1 MSSAYFFGLLKN
13 AAFASLISLYFCVR
27 ALLMLIFSR
36 RLICFFPLRA
46 HSPKKINDASFHPI
60 SVLTTGLKKK
70 KTRFLKTAH
79 LYSLLYTYAHTDYN
93 NNILR
98 FTRCANLNKIIKMLR
113 TELYTLTL
121 SRVN

>member
-60 SVLTTGLKKK
+60 SVLTTGLKK
-70 KTRFLKTAH
+70 TRFLKTAH
-79 LYSLLYTYAHTDYN
+79 LYSTLTFRYVASLDCIQTRATSKPK
-93 NNILR
+93 NNIYIDGLFLKNAVLFR
-98 FTRCANLNKIIKMLR
+98 
-113 TELYTLTL
+113 
-121 SRVN
+121 